1 MISRRIVFSTEAP
14 GLSRFSGY
22 QTPAEIAA
30 TEANRAVA
38 LSQPHR
44 VTFMDASGRVVAEK
58 EDRRLESALGRFCVN
73 HQPRALGDHCYQA
86 GLRYGEVVRE
96 YKKAMG
102 FYTPGR
108 ASRDFGDLAPT
119 DEQTQARKD
128 LAVIR
133 KREADQILIDLMPRL
148 PMTMEKLCYDEFPPS
163 IYDEA
168 LIIDG
173 LVLLARK
180 YGFSPRNIRGD

>member
-1 MISRRIVFSTEAP
+1 MISRIVFSTEAR
-14 GLSRFSGY
+14 GIARFSGY
-22 QTPAEIAA
+22 QTPAEIA
-30 TEANRAVA
+30 TEEANRATV

-44 VTFMDASGRVVAEK
+44 MPIFDASGGCIAESG
-58 EDRRLESALGRFCVN
+58 DRRLESALGRFCIN
-73 HQPRALGDHCYQA
+73 HKPRPLGDHCYLG
-86 GLRYGEVVRE
+86 GLRYAEIVRE
-96 YKKAMG
+96 YKKAVG

-119 DEQTQARKD
+119 DEQIQARKD
-128 LAVIR
+128 LAIIC

-148 PMTMEKLCYDEFPPS
+148 PMAMEKLCYDEFSPS
-163 IYDEA
+163 VYDEA

>member
-1 MISRRIVFSTEAP
+1 MISRIVFSTEAL

-30 TEANRAVA
+30 SEANRAVV

-44 VTFMDASGRVVAEK
+44 MPIYDAFGRVIARADDK
-58 EDRRLESALGRFCVN
+58 RLESALGRFCAM
-73 HQPRALGDHCYQA
+73 HKPRPLGDHCYQS
-86 GLRYGEVVRE
+86 GLRYGEIVRE
-96 YKKAMG
+96 YKNAMG
-102 FYTPGR
+102 FDTPGR
-108 ASRDFGDLAPT
+108 GSGDFDYLILTGP
-119 DEQTQARKD
+119 QVQARKE
-128 LAVIR
+128 LAIMR
-133 KREADQILIDLMPRL
+133 KREADEILMALMPRL
-148 PMTMEKLCYDEFPPS
+148 PRAMEKLCYDEFTPS

-180 YGFSPRNIRGD
+180 YGFSPRNIRD